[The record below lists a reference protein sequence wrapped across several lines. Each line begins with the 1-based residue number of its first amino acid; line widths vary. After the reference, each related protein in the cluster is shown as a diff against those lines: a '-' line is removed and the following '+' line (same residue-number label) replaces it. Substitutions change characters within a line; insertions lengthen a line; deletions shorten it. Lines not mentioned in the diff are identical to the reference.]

1 MSSSTAARATTR
13 RARGDDDETRDVD
26 ADRAAI
32 ARAREDAMT
41 RARCVMWMEV
51 SRGYKGVGRPPLHPQ
66 KSHRDAHAVMESE
79 TPRSVVE
86 INRSRPTV
94 LAAAVGR

>member
-41 RARCVMWMEV
+41 RARCVMRMEV
-51 SRGYKGVGRPPLHPQ
+51 SRGYKGVGRPPL
-66 KSHRDAHAVMESE
+66 RF
-79 TPRSVVE
+79 
-86 INRSRPTV
+86 
-94 LAAAVGR
+94 